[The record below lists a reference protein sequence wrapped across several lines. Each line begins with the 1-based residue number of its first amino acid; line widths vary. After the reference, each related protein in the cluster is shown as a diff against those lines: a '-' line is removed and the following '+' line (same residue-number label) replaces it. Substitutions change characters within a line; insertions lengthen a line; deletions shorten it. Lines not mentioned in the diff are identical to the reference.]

1 MIRSMTGFAR
11 SEQSTAFGNLAW
23 ELRSVNHR
31 YLEISLRL
39 PEDFRAA
46 EGEFR
51 QAIAAIARRGKV
63 EAILYFRP
71 VTAAAPEFELN
82 EPLLERLIERATQ
95 IRSRLADAADINA
108 VDLLRW
114 PGVVR
119 EGERDTGP
127 QLAAAH
133 VLLRETL
140 AAFADSRASEGG
152 RIADLLASRCYSVE
166 SLANEVT
173 GRLPDVRQ
181 RIRDRL
187 NERLSQ
193 VAVEPNA
200 DRLEQEI
207 VIALHKMDVDEELDR
222 LRSHVVE
229 MRKVIAADEPAGRR
243 LDFLM
248 QEFNREANTL
258 SSKSQDVETTRAA
271 VEMKVL
277 IEQMRE
283 QVQNVE

>member
-11 SEQSTAFGNLAW
+11 CERATASGVLAW

-31 YLEISLRL
+31 YLEIVLRL
-39 PEDFRAA
+39 PEELRAA

-51 QAIAAIARRGKV
+51 RAISAVARRGKV
-63 EAILYFRP
+63 DATLFLRP
-71 VTAAAPEFELN
+71 AAAGPREFELD
-82 EPLLERLIERATQ
+82 EALLDRLLESALSVQRRLGSAGHI
-95 IRSRLADAADINA
+95 DA

-119 EGERDTGP
+119 EQERETAP
-127 QLAAAH
+127 LLAAARE
-133 VLLRETL
+133 LLSEAL
-140 AAFADSRASEGG
+140 AGFSASRANEGE
-152 RIADLLASRCYSVE
+152 RIEQMLTTRARAVQRISKQV
-166 SLANEVT
+166 AA
-173 GRLPDVRQ
+173 RLPEVHD
-181 RIRDRL
+181 RIRTRL
-187 NERLSQ
+187 QERLGLLTG
-193 VAVEPNA
+193 EGNP

-207 VIALHKMDVDEELDR
+207 VVLLQKMDVAEELDR
-222 LRSHVVE
+222 LQSHVEE
-229 MRKVIAADEPAGRR
+229 MFTALAADEAVGRK

-258 SSKSQDVETTRAA
+258 SSKSQDVETTRSA
-271 VEMKVL
+271 VELKVL